1 MSASPA
7 SPFAPIVWQRRLAG
21 AGADALFPIAPPL
34 SPKHL
39 GDGVAYCQIID
50 AIFPGKMPLHKLTF
64 NSAGDRESRVRNLR
78 LLQKVLD
85 AQGVSKEVP
94 VERLANCKFQDNV
107 EFLQWCYSFLH
118 RTYSDANVTYQAF
131 DRRKQASEGKTG
143 GGSPARPHGGS
154 PHGSPHNS
162 PSMPPRTPGSHS
174 SQVSHDSQGG
184 SYGSHGFPGANA
196 NASLAP
202 LTPPATPPYPS
213 GGSGGGGG
221 GGGGRGEHVGAVG
234 LSSPE
239 DVEAVSML
247 ELDQLVS
254 LLEEQLTSRLLS
266 QKMLEEEV
274 TVVRKDRDFYF
285 DALRRVERA
294 LCLLPESER
303 SDASHIASDL
313 LGILYA
319 STDAF
324 VDVSVPP

>member
-1 MSASPA
+1 
-7 SPFAPIVWQRRLAG
+7 
-21 AGADALFPIAPPL
+21 
-34 SPKHL
+34 
-39 GDGVAYCQIID
+39 
-50 AIFPGKMPLHKLTF
+50 MPLHKLTF

-118 RTYSDANVTYQAF
+118 RTYPDANVTYQAF

-143 GGSPARPHGGS
+143 GGGSPARPHGGS

-162 PSMPPRTPGSHS
+162 PSLPPRTPGSHS

-184 SYGSHGFPGANA
+184 TYGSNGFPGANA

-202 LTPPATPPYPS
+202 LPPPATPPYPS
-213 GGSGGGGG
+213 GGSGGRGRGGG
-221 GGGGRGEHVGAVG
+221 GEHIGAVG